1 MTIIIHRL
9 NKPLLI
15 LRDRIIS
22 FYHQSE
28 LYRMPPHFRHF
39 HVSGF
44 GDGKVMPTV
53 GVRRV
58 PILEKLPY
66 SSGDQIELDM
76 EIEITKKSPQIAELP
91 YSWRLVELESK
102 DIVKNDSGVFRISP
116 FDKNKLVSYLSFW
129 QTGKGKEY
137 ILEIQIIQGSLI
149 LFGWKEIF
157 SCELHSSDKLLHSI
171 IFPII
176 VSVVTALL
184 TTIISYVLLQR
195 IL

>member
-1 MTIIIHRL
+1 
-9 NKPLLI
+9 
-15 LRDRIIS
+15 
-22 FYHQSE
+22 
-28 LYRMPPHFRHF
+28 MPPHFRHF

-44 GDGKVMPTV
+44 GDGKVMPTI
-53 GVRRV
+53 GIRRI

-76 EIEITKKSPQIAELP
+76 EIEITKKSPNMAELP

-102 DIVKNDSGVFRISP
+102 EIVKSDRGVFRISP
-116 FDKNKLVSYLSFW
+116 FDKNKLASHLSFW
-129 QTGKGKEY
+129 QTGKDKEY
-137 ILEIQIIQGSLI
+137 ILEVQIIQGSLV

-157 SCELHSSDKLLHSI
+157 SCELHSSDKLLDSI
-171 IFPII
+171 VFPII

>member
-1 MTIIIHRL
+1 MSIIVHRL

-15 LRDRIIS
+15 LRDRIIL

-44 GDGKVMPTV
+44 GDGKVMPTI
-53 GVRRV
+53 GIRRI

-76 EIEITKKSPQIAELP
+76 EIEITKESPHMTELP
-91 YSWRLVELESK
+91 YSWRLVELDSK
-102 DIVKNDSGVFRISP
+102 DVVKSDSGVFRISP
-116 FDKNKLVSYLSFW
+116 FDKNKLASHLSFW

-137 ILEIQIIQGSLI
+137 ILEIQIIKGSLV
-149 LFGWKEIF
+149 LYGWKEIF
-157 SCELHSSDKLLHSI
+157 SCELHSSDKLLDSMVIPIGVSI
-171 IFPII
+171 A
-176 VSVVTALL
+176 TALL
-184 TTIISYVLLQR
+184 TTLISYLILQR